1 MPGWGGIGWGEGSHV
16 MGDAVSKVGSKD
28 SRRRGKRRF
37 RPHWSGFTLI
47 ELLLVI
53 AMIALLMGL
62 LIPVLGVARER
73 ARRVA
78 CMGNI
83 RQFIV
88 GIQVYAGDHREYLPS
103 GLSDAREPEDEH
115 TPILSRSIRNTLAG
129 IIGDERSLSCP
140 WLRKPF
146 DQPGGWYYV
155 LAGQEYGYVIG
166 YNYLGGH
173 KGTPWPL
180 LGPATA
186 EWVSPVR
193 SFDLP
198 SRPVVTELN
207 AWSTGEMKTFAPHG
221 RRGAVLE
228 AGDPGNASAEGAP
241 SEQIGAVG
249 GHVGCLDGS
258 VSWRHIRDMKIY
270 RGSRLWEEGG
280 CFTSW

>member
-1 MPGWGGIGWGEGSHV
+1 MFRLGSE
-16 MGDAVSKVGSKD
+16 
-28 SRRRGKRRF
+28 SRPRTGKMRF
-37 RPHWSGFTLI
+37 RAHSVGFTLI
-47 ELLLVI
+47 ELLVVI
-53 AMIALLMGL
+53 AVIALLTGL
-62 LIPVLGVARER
+62 LVSVLGTAREK

-88 GIQVYAGDHREYLPS
+88 GIQMYAGDNREYLPS
-103 GLSDAREPEDEH
+103 GLSDAPEPEDEH
-115 TPILSRSIRNTLAG
+115 TPILSRKMRDALVG
-129 IIGDERSLSCP
+129 IIGDESSLSCP
-140 WLRKPF
+140 WLREPF

-155 LAGQEYGYVIG
+155 LEGQEYGYVLG

-180 LGPATA
+180 VGPATA
-186 EWVSPVR
+186 EWVSPRR
-193 SFDLP
+193 SIDAP
-198 SRPVVTELN
+198 SKPLVTELN

-221 RRGAVLE
+221 RRGAILQ
-228 AGDPGNASAEGAP
+228 AGDTGNTSAEGAS

-270 RGSRLWEEGG
+270 RGSRLWDDSG
-280 CFTSW
+280 CFTAW